1 MKKIV
6 LASIPLFL
14 IGCTT
19 LDSNSD
25 FTDSVKRI
33 ESKQNYQIVVGESL
47 SPDVLE
53 VRQGQLVNSSLEL
66 NYVTPNST
74 VAVPDSYI
82 TMELQYFKNYNEY
95 RSVLVQGSEGKVPLK
110 PYAASAETC
119 SDICTQTQYVQFPVS
134 NEIFNEA
141 PFKDLIFDVQVSN
154 ANSISFSIPAG
165 YIEAIVNTGDK
176 NATAKPVMVA
186 APVVAATPVVAVPAL
201 QQEPVSQA
209 QEMSKYWFEQ
219 IPTEQRDSVIN
230 WSVANR
236 NGVVDSLGDNV
247 KEIEMFE
254 YWFNKASKEE
264 RKTIIKQLI
273 EF

>member
-33 ESKQNYQIVVGESL
+33 DSKQNYQVVIGESL
-47 SPDVLE
+47 TPDVLE

-66 NYVTPNST
+66 NYVKPYGTET
-74 VAVPDSYI
+74 VPDSYI

-95 RSVLVQGSEGKVPLK
+95 RTVLVKGAEDKVPLK

-119 SDICTQTQYVQFPVS
+119 SDICTQTQYVKFPVS

-165 YIEAIVNTGDK
+165 YIEAIVNTGDQSDTVK
-176 NATAKPVMVA
+176 
-186 APVVAATPVVAVPAL
+186 PVVAAAVPVVATAAIQKKPA
-201 QQEPVSQA
+201 SQA
-209 QEMSKYWFEQ
+209 LDMSKYWFEQ
-219 IPTEQRDSVIN
+219 VPLEQRDSVVN

-236 NGVVDSLGDNV
+236 NGVVDSLDGKT

-254 YWFNKASKEE
+254 YWFEKASKEE
-264 RKTIIKQLI
+264 RKAIIKQLL

>member
-33 ESKQNYQIVVGESL
+33 DSKQNYQVVIGESL
-47 SPDVLE
+47 TPDVLE

-66 NYVTPNST
+66 NYVKPYGTET
-74 VAVPDSYI
+74 VPDSYI

-95 RSVLVQGSEGKVPLK
+95 RTVLVKGAEDKVSLK

-119 SDICTQTQYVQFPVS
+119 SDICTQTQYVKFPVS
-134 NEIFNEA
+134 NELFNEA
-141 PFKDLIFDVQVSN
+141 PFEDLIFDVQVSN

-165 YIEAIVNTGDK
+165 YIEAIVNTG
-176 NATAKPVMVA
+176 NQGATVK
-186 APVVAATPVVAVPAL
+186 PVVAAAVPVAAIPVIQEESASKAL
-201 QQEPVSQA
+201 
-209 QEMSKYWFEQ
+209 EMSKYWFEQ
-219 IPTEQRDSVIN
+219 VPLEQRDSVVN

-236 NGVVDSLGDNV
+236 NGVVDSLDGKT

-254 YWFNKASKEE
+254 YWFDKASKEE
-264 RKTIIKQLI
+264 RKAIIKQLL

>member
-33 ESKQNYQIVVGESL
+33 ESKQNYQVVVGESL
-47 SPDVLE
+47 TPDVLE

-66 NYVTPNST
+66 NYVTPTKNE
-74 VAVPDSYI
+74 AVPDSYI

-95 RSVLVQGSEGKVPLK
+95 RSVLVKGAGKKVQLK

-119 SDICTQTQYVQFPVS
+119 SDICTQTQYVKFPVS
-134 NEIFNEA
+134 NELFNEA

-165 YIEAIVNTGDK
+165 YVEAIVNTG
-176 NATAKPVMVA
+176 NTNTPVSPVAVAPVPVA
-186 APVVAATPVVAVPAL
+186 AVVAE
-201 QQEPVSQA
+201 EPKASQA
-209 QEMSKYWFEQ
+209 QEMVNYWYGQATKEEQ
-219 IPTEQRDSVIN
+219 SAVTD
-230 WSVANR
+230 WAFKNR
-236 NGVVDSLGDNV
+236 KNASPASIEGS
-247 KEIEMFE
+247 KEIEMIS
-254 YWFNKASKEE
+254 YWFNKLDSEE
-264 RKTIIKQLI
+264 KSQTMIWLLEQ
-273 EF
+273 E

>member
-33 ESKQNYQIVVGESL
+33 DSKQNYQVVIGESL
-47 SPDVLE
+47 TPDVLE

-66 NYVTPNST
+66 NYVKPYGTET
-74 VAVPDSYI
+74 VPDSYI

-95 RSVLVQGSEGKVPLK
+95 RTVLVKGAEEKVSLK

-119 SDICTQTQYVQFPVS
+119 SDICTQTQYVKFPVS
-134 NEIFNEA
+134 NEIFNKA

-165 YIEAIVNTGDK
+165 YIEAIVNTGNQSK
-176 NATAKPVMVA
+176 IVK
-186 APVVAATPVVAVPAL
+186 PVVAAAVPVAAI
-201 QQEPVSQA
+201 QEGSASQA
-209 QEMSKYWFEQ
+209 LDMSKYWFEQ
-219 IPTEQRDSVIN
+219 ISSDQRDSVVN

-236 NGVVDSLGDNV
+236 NGVVDSLDGKT

-254 YWFNKASKEE
+254 YWFEKASKEE
-264 RKTIIKQLI
+264 RKAIIKELL

>member
-33 ESKQNYQIVVGESL
+33 DSKQNYQVIIGESL
-47 SPDVLE
+47 TPDVLE

-66 NYVTPNST
+66 NYVKPYGTET
-74 VAVPDSYI
+74 VPDSYI

-95 RSVLVQGSEGKVPLK
+95 RTVLVKGAEEKVSLK

-119 SDICTQTQYVQFPVS
+119 SDICTQTQFVKFPVS
-134 NEIFNEA
+134 NELFNEA

-165 YIEAIVNTGDK
+165 YVEAIVNTG
-176 NATAKPVMVA
+176 NTNTTVSPVTVA
-186 APVVAATPVVAVPAL
+186 PVAVPVAAVVAE
-201 QQEPVSQA
+201 EPKASQA
-209 QEMSKYWFEQ
+209 QEMVTYWYGQATKEEQ
-219 IPTEQRDSVIN
+219 SAVTDWAFQ
-230 WSVANR
+230 NR
-236 NGVVDSLGDNV
+236 KNASPASIEGS
-247 KEIEMFE
+247 KEIEMIS
-254 YWFNKASKEE
+254 YWFNKLDSEE
-264 RKTIIKQLI
+264 KSQTMIWLLEQ
-273 EF
+273 E

>member
-74 VAVPDSYI
+74 VTVPDSYI

-119 SDICTQTQYVQFPVS
+119 SDICTQTQYVKFPVS

-176 NATAKPVMVA
+176 NAIAKSVMA
-186 APVVAATPVVAVPAL
+186 APVAAAAPVVAVPAL